1 MKLLESTNKVVD
13 KHENSENVPKLESV
27 EVVLVHCNLVK
38 YYYQHASN
46 ILFSFLPNKQFGQLL
61 NISPHVFTMMNT
73 VNTEFSSVEV
83 WFTDQSGKPLDI
95 ENNVKSNR
103 LTLVLLTSFL

>member
-27 EVVLVHCNLVK
+27 EVV
-38 YYYQHASN
+38 
-46 ILFSFLPNKQFGQLL
+46 
-61 NISPHVFTMMNT
+61 
-73 VNTEFSSVEV
+73 EFSSVEV